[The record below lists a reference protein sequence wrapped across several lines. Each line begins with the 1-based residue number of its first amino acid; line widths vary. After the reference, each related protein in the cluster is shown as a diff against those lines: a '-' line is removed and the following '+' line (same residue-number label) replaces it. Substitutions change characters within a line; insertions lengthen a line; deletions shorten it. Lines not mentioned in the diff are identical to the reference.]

1 MKKITSKQ
9 VASFLG
15 KKSIAKRKKIMGKK
29 GFSDYMRSIA
39 RLPRKGRK
47 KSEEKN
53 EKPNK

>member
-29 GFSDYMRSIA
+29 GFSDYMRNIA

-47 KSEEKN
+47 RKK
-53 EKPNK
+53 